1 MNKIGKLITQIA
13 TGATAF
19 AGAVAC
25 AYFFTP
31 SKVKQIEQ
39 AQKKERKTAG
49 TASEVV
55 EEDDSNFMKFVSRLT
70 KDVGISE
77 DNEEKEYYG
86 FNMEFENFELSFRKD
101 DASALNN
108 IKIDGGLDFMMKGLR
123 DINFNLYTDID
134 YNGYVVPVD
143 IGYVNNTAYLGLNE
157 LRLKVGSAT
166 IDELLGNEEKGIDSL
181 LYSYFI
187 APKEDG
193 GINFNLEKFYIETY
207 ENLFNKVLG
216 SIDVGSLTSSFKM
229 GEIGDNEVGV
239 GLTVDEKKT
248 DNGYDFDLK
257 VKINKENEETG
268 EIKSTPINVV
278 LSVDENYRL
287 SRVNL
292 NKIELGTFSIE
303 GALNITPIKDYVVLS
318 PENENFV
325 KYSPNAK
332 YVEAINYKGWLQ
344 KLAHFLDE
352 DNQKIGIDFALDL
365 ASNLPNSLSEIG
377 SVSGS
382 INADFSELIDLSNY
396 KAYDEKGE
404 VIRSSRAPK
413 IVEDIL
419 NKATF
424 GIDVSFFGKEN
435 EEYGNLSLKYKDG
448 SGYINLNESLD
459 SNDEPVSV
467 LKAKVDTETVNWIM
481 DKVPEMVGS
490 LTGDEEATSNL
501 FDFVTESN
509 LINGIKSGDYSV
521 ILDLLKGISNDED
534 SIDVSLDLSSLG
546 LGENA
551 VANIVLDSSAEANHK
566 VFNLDLE
573 NVKVGD
579 LNLGAS
585 IATDEFKNIVI
596 GETES
601 YDSLAFLPTVVDQV
615 SAILDTKQTGF
626 EISGSLLDDKNVGFT
641 LNGGGQFDYGNK
653 HGFGTLTIDQYKYP
667 NAGLWYSHEM
677 AIDVDNTTS
686 DFAKNSAYFIYGNPN
701 GKNVKG
707 KVTVQSVMDLIDIVK
722 TFISESQEESK
733 WNKFVGPIM
742 EMMSVSELSNIINSK
757 DYFRFV
763 KNDLLKSVSKTG
775 DTLEIV
781 IGGSIFNL
789 ASDINITVNFVNDK
803 IDTLSV
809 TNLCFEDSKVLN
821 LSLSI
826 RDYNPSKVSPVNK
839 NASFMDLSAISL
851 LLKFGI
857 NTTKNNY
864 YHLTATVDL
873 NVFGIF
879 TLDTFTLHVYIVIK
893 DEYCK
898 IYGVI
903 DDAKLS
909 TFAQDYAPLVT
920 RSLKSE
926 FTFETYPDGDPN
938 KTDGVG
944 GYFHFKTTKVVGKI
958 FTTTTEIKHY
968 KTTSKNLL
976 EGNNIVTYL
985 LNDFLLIRSTYTSS
999 LTDVSLDTEEQKPAG
1014 DFTNTFTSTGFSY
1027 NESAKRWD
1035 IGLNLNELTGISAL
1049 KTLEIKL
1056 YGNSAERFS
1065 KLWAKLNVA
1074 NVLTVE
1080 ATINL
1085 EDTPASTSDWS
1096 SSIQSA
1102 FNAINGVDF
1111 PASKLN
1117 KPTECI
1123 SY

>member
-19 AGAVAC
+19 AGALAC
-25 AYFFTP
+25 AYFLTP
-31 SKVKQIEQ
+31 NKVKQLDQ
-39 AQKKERKTAG
+39 TQRSGRKTAG
-49 TASEVV
+49 TASEVID
-55 EEDDSNFMKFVSRLT
+55 EGDSNFMKFVSRLT
-70 KDVGISE
+70 KDVGMSE
-77 DNEEKEYYG
+77 NSEKEYYG
-86 FNMEFENFELSFRKD
+86 FNMEFEDFALSFRKD
-101 DASALNN
+101 NNSALNN
-108 IKIDGGLDFMMKGLR
+108 ISIDGGLDFMMKGLH

-143 IGYVNNTAYLGLNE
+143 IGYVNKTAYLGLDD

-166 IDELLGNEEKGIDSL
+166 IDELLGNEEKGIESI

-187 APKEDG
+187 ARKEDG
-193 GINFNLEKFYIETY
+193 GINFNLEQFYIDAYTA
-207 ENLFNKVLG
+207 LTDKLLG
-216 SIDVGSLTSSFKM
+216 SINIGSLTSSFKM

-239 GLTVDEKKT
+239 GLTVDEKET
-248 DNGYDFDLK
+248 STGYDFDLK
-257 VKINKENEETG
+257 VKINKQDKETG
-268 EIKSTPINVV
+268 EINSTPINVV
-278 LSVDENYRL
+278 ISVDENYRL

-292 NKIELGTFSIE
+292 NKIELGNFSIE
-303 GALNITPIKDYVVLS
+303 GALNITPIKDHVVLS

-325 KYSPNAK
+325 KYNPNHK
-332 YVEAINYKGWLQ
+332 FIEVINYKGWLQ

-352 DNQKIGIDFALDL
+352 DNQKIGLDFALDL
-365 ASNLPNSLSEIG
+365 ASSLPNSLSEIG
-377 SVSGS
+377 SVKGS
-382 INADFSELIDLSNY
+382 INADFSQLIDLSNY
-396 KAYDEKGE
+396 QAYDENGPI
-404 VIRSSRAPK
+404 VRSNKAPK
-413 IVEDIL
+413 FVENIL

-424 GIDVSFFGKEN
+424 GIDVSFFGQQN

-448 SGYINLNESLD
+448 DGYITLNETLD
-459 SNDEPVSV
+459 SKNEPVSV
-467 LKAKVDTETVNWIM
+467 LRAKIDTETVNWIM
-481 DKVPEMVGS
+481 DKVPEMVS
-490 LTGDEEATSNL
+490 DLTGDEQATSKL
-501 FDFVTESN
+501 FDFLTESS

-551 VANIVLDSSAEANHK
+551 VANIVLDSSVEENHR
-566 VFNLDLE
+566 VFNLDLA

-585 IATDEFKNIVI
+585 IATDEFKSIVI

-615 SAILDTKQTGF
+615 SSILDTKQTGF
-626 EISGSLLDDKNVGFT
+626 EISGSLLDEKNVGFT

-653 HGFGTLTIDQYKYP
+653 HGFGTLTIDQYKYA
-667 NAGLWYSHEM
+667 NAGLWYSHQI

-686 DFAKNSAYFIYGNPN
+686 DFAKNSAYFIYGNPS
-701 GKNVKG
+701 GDNVKG

-722 TFISESQEESK
+722 TFISESKEESK
-733 WNKFVGPIM
+733 WNKFIGPIM

-763 KNDLLKSVSKTG
+763 KNDLLKSVKKSG

-781 IGGSIFNL
+781 IGGAIFDL
-789 ASDINITVNFVNDK
+789 ASDINIKVNFVNDK

-809 TNLCFEDSKVLN
+809 ENLCFNDSKVLN
-821 LSLSI
+821 LSLSL
-826 RDYNPSKVSPVNK
+826 RDYNSNKVSPVNK
-839 NASFMDLSAISL
+839 NASFMDLSSISL

-864 YHLTATVDL
+864 YHLSATVDL
-873 NVFGIF
+873 NVFGFF
-879 TLDTFTLHVYIVIK
+879 TLDTFTLHVYVVIK

-999 LTDVSLDTEEQKPAG
+999 LTDISIESEEQKPAG
-1014 DFTNTFTSTGFSY
+1014 DFTNTFTSTGFNY
-1027 NESAKRWD
+1027 DESKRRWD
-1035 IGLNLNELTGISAL
+1035 IGINLNELTGISAL
-1049 KTLEIKL
+1049 KTLEVKL
-1056 YGNSAERFS
+1056 YGSAAEKFTR
-1065 KLWAKLNVA
+1065 LWVELNVA
-1074 NVLTVE
+1074 NLLTVE

-1085 EDTPASTSDWS
+1085 EDTPTSTTDWS
-1096 SSIQSA
+1096 SSVQSA
-1102 FNAINGVDF
+1102 FTAINGVDF
-1111 PASKLN
+1111 PADKLN
-1117 KPTECI
+1117 NPNASI
-1123 SY
+1123 GY

>member
-19 AGAVAC
+19 AGALAC
-25 AYFFTP
+25 AYFLTP
-31 SKVKQIEQ
+31 NKVKQLDQ
-39 AQKKERKTAG
+39 VQKTGRKNAG
-49 TASEVV
+49 TPSENNA
-55 EEDDSNFMKFVSRLT
+55 EDDSNFMKFVSRLT
-70 KDVGISE
+70 KDVGMSE
-77 DNEEKEYYG
+77 DNNEKEYYG
-86 FNMEFENFELSFRKD
+86 FNMEFEDFELSFRKD
-101 DASALNN
+101 ANSPVNN
-108 IKIDGGLDFMMKGLR
+108 IAIDGGLDFMMKGLK
-123 DINFNLYTDID
+123 DINFNLYTDIN

-143 IGYVNNTAYLGLNE
+143 IGYVNKTAYLGFNE
-157 LRLKVGSAT
+157 LRLKVGSTT

-187 APKEDG
+187 ARKEDG
-193 GINFNLEKFYIETY
+193 GINFNLEQFYIDTY
-207 ENLFNKVLG
+207 TALSDKLLSNIN
-216 SIDVGSLTSSFKM
+216 VGSLTSSFKM

-239 GLTVDEKKT
+239 GLTVDEKET
-248 DNGYDFDLK
+248 ENGYDFDLK
-257 VKINKENEETG
+257 VKINKEDKETG

-278 LSVDENYRL
+278 ISVDENYRL
-287 SRVNL
+287 SRVDL
-292 NKIELGTFSIE
+292 NKIEIGNFAIE
-303 GALNITPIKDYVVLS
+303 GALNITPIKDYVVPS
-318 PENENFV
+318 PESENFV
-325 KYSPNAK
+325 KYNPNAH

-352 DNQKIGIDFALDL
+352 DNQKIGLDFALDL
-365 ASNLPNSLSEIG
+365 ASSLPNSLSEIG
-377 SVSGS
+377 SVQGS

-396 KAYDEKGE
+396 QAYDENGPI
-404 VIRSSRAPK
+404 VRSSKAPK
-413 IVEDIL
+413 FVDNIL
-419 NKATF
+419 NKASF
-424 GIDVSFFGKEN
+424 GIDVSFFGQHN

-448 SGYINLNESLD
+448 AGYLTLNESLN
-459 SNDEPVSV
+459 SKNEPVSV
-467 LKAKVDTETVNWIM
+467 LKAKVDTETVNWMM

-501 FDFVTESN
+501 FDFITESN

-534 SIDVSLDLSSLG
+534 SIDVELDLSSLG
-546 LGENA
+546 LGDNA
-551 VANIVLDSSAEANHK
+551 VANIVLDSSVEENHK
-566 VFNLDLE
+566 VFNLDLA

-579 LNLGAS
+579 LNLSAS
-585 IATDEFKNIVI
+585 IATDEFKTIVV
-596 GETES
+596 GNTES

-615 SAILDTKQTGF
+615 SSILDTKQTGF

-667 NAGLWYSHEM
+667 NAGLWCSHEM

-701 GKNVKG
+701 GNNVKG

-722 TFISESQEESK
+722 TFIDESKEESK
-733 WNKFVGPIM
+733 WNKFIEPIM

-781 IGGSIFNL
+781 IGGAIFDL
-789 ASDINITVNFVNDK
+789 ASDIDIKVNFVNNK

-809 TNLCFEDSKVLN
+809 ENLCFNDSKVLN

-826 RDYNPSKVSPVNK
+826 RDYNPNKVSPVNK
-839 NASFMDLSAISL
+839 NASFMDLSSISL

-873 NVFGIF
+873 NVFGFF
-879 TLDTFTLHVYIVIK
+879 TLDTFTLHVYVVIK

-903 DDAKLS
+903 DDARLS
-909 TFAQDYAPLVT
+909 SLAQDYAPIVT

-944 GYFHFKTTKVVGKI
+944 GYFHFKTTKVTGKI
-958 FTTTTEIKHY
+958 FTTSAEIKHY

-976 EGNNIVTYL
+976 AGNNIVTYL
-985 LNDFLLIRSTYTSS
+985 LNDFLLVKSSLTSS
-999 LTDVSLDTEEQKPAG
+999 LTDISLDSGEQKAAG
-1014 DFTNTFTSTGFSY
+1014 DFTKTFTSTGY
-1027 NESAKRWD
+1027 NYDASKRRWD

-1049 KTLEIKL
+1049 KTLELKL
-1056 YGNSAERFS
+1056 YGSAEEKFTS
-1065 KLWAKLNVA
+1065 LWAELNVA
-1074 NVLTVE
+1074 NLLTVE

-1085 EDTPASTSDWS
+1085 ENTATSITDWS

-1102 FNAINGVDF
+1102 FTGINSVNF
-1111 PASKLN
+1111 PTDKLN
-1117 KPTECI
+1117 NPTA
-1123 SY
+1123 YVGY

>member
-19 AGAVAC
+19 AGALAC
-25 AYFFTP
+25 AYFLTP
-31 SKVKQIEQ
+31 NKVKQLDQ
-39 AQKKERKTAG
+39 TQRSGRKTAG
-49 TASEVV
+49 TASEVID
-55 EEDDSNFMKFVSRLT
+55 EGDSNFMKFVSRLT
-70 KDVGISE
+70 KDVGMSE
-77 DNEEKEYYG
+77 NSEKEYYG
-86 FNMEFENFELSFRKD
+86 FNMEFEDFALSLRKD
-101 DASALNN
+101 NNSALNN
-108 IKIDGGLDFMMKGLR
+108 ISIDGGLDFMMKGLH

-143 IGYVNNTAYLGLNE
+143 IGYVNKTAYLGLND

-166 IDELLGNEEKGIDSL
+166 IDELLGNEEKGIESI

-187 APKEDG
+187 ARKEDG
-193 GINFNLEKFYIETY
+193 GINFNLEQFYIDAYTA
-207 ENLFNKVLG
+207 LTDKLLG
-216 SIDVGSLTSSFKM
+216 SINVGSLTSSFKM

-239 GLTVDEKKT
+239 GLTVDEKET
-248 DNGYDFDLK
+248 STGYDFDLK
-257 VKINKENEETG
+257 VKINKEDKETG
-268 EIKSTPINVV
+268 EINSTPINVV
-278 LSVDENYRL
+278 ISVDENYRL
-287 SRVNL
+287 SRVDL
-292 NKIELGTFSIE
+292 NKIELGNFSIE
-303 GALNITPIKDYVVLS
+303 GALNITPIKDHVVLS

-325 KYSPNAK
+325 KYNPDHK
-332 YVEAINYKGWLQ
+332 FIEVINYKGWLQ

-352 DNQKIGIDFALDL
+352 DNQKIGLDFALDL
-365 ASNLPNSLSEIG
+365 ASSLPNSLSEIG
-377 SVSGS
+377 SVKGS
-382 INADFSELIDLSNY
+382 INADFSQLIDLSNY
-396 KAYDEKGE
+396 QAYDENGPI
-404 VIRSSRAPK
+404 VRSNKAPK
-413 IVEDIL
+413 FVENIL

-424 GIDVSFFGKEN
+424 SIDVSFFGQQN

-448 SGYINLNESLD
+448 DGYITLNESLD
-459 SNDEPVSV
+459 SKNEPVSV
-467 LKAKVDTETVNWIM
+467 LRAKVDTETVNWIM
-481 DKVPEMVGS
+481 DKVPEMVS
-490 LTGDEEATSNL
+490 DLTGDEQATSNL
-501 FDFVTESN
+501 FDFLTESS

-551 VANIVLDSSAEANHK
+551 VANIVLDSSVEENHR
-566 VFNLDLE
+566 VFNLDLA

-585 IATDEFKNIVI
+585 IATDEFKSIVI

-615 SAILDTKQTGF
+615 SSILDTKQTGF

-641 LNGGGQFDYGNK
+641 LNGAGQFDYGNK
-653 HGFGTLTIDQYKYP
+653 HGFGTLTIDQYKYA
-667 NAGLWYSHEM
+667 NAGLWYSHQI

-686 DFAKNSAYFIYGNPN
+686 DFAKNSAYFIYGNPS
-701 GKNVKG
+701 GDNVKG

-722 TFISESQEESK
+722 TFISESKEESK
-733 WNKFVGPIM
+733 WNKFIGPIM

-763 KNDLLKSVSKTG
+763 KNDLLKSVKKSG

-781 IGGSIFNL
+781 IGGAIFDL
-789 ASDINITVNFVNDK
+789 ASDINIKVNFVNDK

-809 TNLCFEDSKVLN
+809 ENLCFNDSKVLN
-821 LSLSI
+821 LSLSL
-826 RDYNPSKVSPVNK
+826 REYNSNKVSPVNK
-839 NASFMDLSAISL
+839 NASFMDLSSISL

-864 YHLTATVDL
+864 YHLSATVDL
-873 NVFGIF
+873 NVFGFF
-879 TLDTFTLHVYIVIK
+879 TLDTFTLHVYVVIK

-958 FTTTTEIKHY
+958 FTTSTEIKHY

-999 LTDVSLDTEEQKPAG
+999 LTNISMESEEQKPAG
-1014 DFTNTFTSTGFSY
+1014 DFTNTFTSTGFNY
-1027 NESAKRWD
+1027 DESKRRWD
-1035 IGLNLNELTGISAL
+1035 IGVNLNELTGISAL
-1049 KTLEIKL
+1049 KTLEVKL
-1056 YGNSAERFS
+1056 YGSAAEKFTS
-1065 KLWAKLNVA
+1065 LWVELNVA
-1074 NVLTVE
+1074 NLLTVE

-1085 EDTPASTSDWS
+1085 EDTPTSTTDWS
-1096 SSIQSA
+1096 SSVQSA
-1102 FNAINGVDF
+1102 FTAINNVDF
-1111 PASKLN
+1111 PANKLN

-1123 SY
+1123 GY

>member
-13 TGATAF
+13 TGVTAF
-19 AGAVAC
+19 AGALAC
-25 AYFFTP
+25 AYFLTP
-31 SKVKQIEQ
+31 NKVKQLDQ
-39 AQKKERKTAG
+39 TQRSGRKTAG
-49 TASEVV
+49 TASQVTDEG
-55 EEDDSNFMKFVSRLT
+55 DSNFMKFVSRLT
-70 KDVGISE
+70 KDVGMSE
-77 DNEEKEYYG
+77 NTEKEYYG
-86 FNMEFENFELSFRKD
+86 FNMEFEDFALSFRKD
-101 DASALNN
+101 ENSSLNN
-108 IKIDGGLDFMMKGLR
+108 ISIDGGLDFMMKGLK
-123 DINFNLYTDID
+123 DINFNLYTDIN

-143 IGYVNNTAYLGLNE
+143 IGYVNKTAYLGLND

-187 APKEDG
+187 ASKEQG

-207 ENLFNKVLG
+207 ENLFNKLLG
-216 SIDVGSLTSSFKM
+216 SFDISSLTSSFKM

-239 GLTVDEKKT
+239 GLTVDEKETEK
-248 DNGYDFDLK
+248 GYDFDLK
-257 VKINKENEETG
+257 VKINKKDDETG
-268 EIKSTPINVV
+268 EINSTPINVV
-278 LSVDENYRL
+278 ISVDENYRL
-287 SRVNL
+287 NRVNL
-292 NKIELGTFSIE
+292 NKIELGNFSVE
-303 GALNITPIKDYVVLS
+303 GALNITPVKDYVVLS

-352 DNQKIGIDFALDL
+352 DNQKIGVDFALDL
-365 ASNLPNSLSEIG
+365 ASDLPNSLSEIG
-377 SVSGS
+377 SIEGS

-396 KAYDEKGE
+396 KAYEDDGSLVK
-404 VIRSSRAPK
+404 STRANK
-413 IVEDIL
+413 FVDNIL

-424 GIDVSFFGKEN
+424 GIDVSFYGQN
-435 EEYGNLSLKYKDG
+435 DEEYGNLSLKYKDG
-448 SGYINLNESLD
+448 EGYITLNESLD
-459 SNDEPVSV
+459 SQNEPVSV
-467 LKAKVDTETVNWIM
+467 LKARVDTETVNWMM

-490 LTGDEEATSNL
+490 LTGDEQATSNL
-501 FDFVTESN
+501 FDFITESS
-509 LINGIKSGDYSV
+509 LVNGIKSGDYSV

-534 SIDVSLDLSSLG
+534 SIDIALDLSSLG
-546 LGENA
+546 LGDNA
-551 VANIVLDSSAEANHK
+551 VANIVLDSSVEENHK
-566 VFNLDLE
+566 VFNLGLS

-579 LNLGAS
+579 LSLGAN
-585 IATDEFKNIVI
+585 IASDEFKNIVVDAV
-596 GETES
+596 ES

-615 SAILDTKQTGF
+615 SSILDTKQTGF
-626 EISGSLLDDKNVGFT
+626 EISGSLLDDKNIGFT

-653 HGFGTLTIDQYKYP
+653 HGFGTLTIDQYKYA
-667 NAGLWYSHEM
+667 NAGLWYSHQI

-686 DFAKNSAYFIYGNPN
+686 DFAKNSAYFIYGNPS
-701 GKNVKG
+701 GDNVKG
-707 KVTVQSVMDLIDIVK
+707 KVTVQSVMDLIDVVK
-722 TFISESQEESK
+722 TFISESKEESK
-733 WNKFVGPIM
+733 WNKFIGPIM

-763 KNDLLKSVSKTG
+763 KNDLLKSVKKTG

-781 IGGSIFNL
+781 IGGAIFDL
-789 ASDINITVNFVNDK
+789 ASDINIKVNFVNDK

-809 TNLCFEDSKVLN
+809 ENLCFNDSKVLN
-821 LSLSI
+821 LSLSL
-826 RDYNPSKVSPVNK
+826 RDYNSNKVSPVNK
-839 NASFMDLSAISL
+839 NASFMDLSSISL

-879 TLDTFTLHVYIVIK
+879 TLDTFTLHVYVVIK

-909 TFAQDYAPLVT
+909 TFAQDYVPLVT

-999 LTDVSLDTEEQKPAG
+999 LTDISMESEEQKPAG
-1014 DFTNTFTSTGFSY
+1014 DFTNTFTSTGFKY
-1027 NESAKRWD
+1027 DESKRRWD

-1049 KTLEIKL
+1049 KTLEVKL
-1056 YGNSAERFS
+1056 YGSTAEKFT
-1065 KLWAKLNVA
+1065 KLWVELNVA
-1074 NVLTVE
+1074 SLLTVE

-1085 EDTPASTSDWS
+1085 EDTPTSTTDWS
-1096 SSIQSA
+1096 SSVQSS
-1102 FNAINGVDF
+1102 FTAINDVDF
-1111 PASKLN
+1111 PADKLN
-1117 KPTECI
+1117 NPNASI
-1123 SY
+1123 GY